1 MNKTVLLIAPLLVA
15 FSASPVLAKKGGNGH
30 GHGHGKNKH
39 QVQHVRGENRG
50 RRDNDRVVV
59 VRDDD
64 RPTVIVDRRPTV
76 VVRDGDRF
84 DGRHDNGLHLGWYK
98 QQWRRGQHI
107 DWNVVQPT
115 YYVYDYRAYDLR
127 PAPVGYRWVRPMDDR
142 YLLVEI
148 ATGLIVDALGY

>member
-1 MNKTVLLIAPLLVA
+1 MNKSVLLIAPLLVA

-39 QVQHVRGENRG
+39 QVEHVRRAH
-50 RRDNDRVVV
+50 RDNDRLIV

-64 RPTVIVDRRPTV
+64 RTTVIVDRRPV
-76 VVRDGDRF
+76 VIRDGDRF

-98 QQWRRGQHI
+98 NKWRRGDRL
-107 DWNVVQPT
+107 DWTYVQPQ
-115 YYVYDYRAYDLR
+115 YYVYDYRTYNLR